1 MYSAFQLAIKYLH
14 YYITAA
20 NGKGHGIHSPF
31 VYDLV
36 IKVLNDKTKY
46 KAYTEIE
53 EHRTVLLKNETI
65 LTVEDFG
72 AGSAKGLT
80 KQRAVKQVAA
90 TSLKPK
96 KYAQL
101 LYRLVNYFQPMQIL
115 ELGTS
120 LGITTSYLSTAKP
133 DSVVITMEGS
143 PAIAEV
149 AKQQFE
155 ALQLSNIKIITGN
168 FDETLPAVIDKA
180 MQPFNFIFIDGNHRK
195 EPTLRYFEQLIAK
208 ADHDTVFVFDDI
220 HWSKEM
226 EEAWEIVKQHPS
238 VTLTVDLF
246 FIGLVFLRKE
256 QKERE
261 HFVIRF

>member
-1 MYSAFQLAIKYLH
+1 MYSSFQLGLKYLN
-14 YYITAA
+14 YYFTAA

-31 VYDLV
+31 VFDLV
-36 IKVLNDKTKY
+36 VKVLNDKTGYTAY
-46 KAYTEIE
+46 KEVE
-53 EHRTVLLKNETI
+53 LQRSLLLGNETI
-65 LTVEDFG
+65 ITVEDFG
-72 AGSAKGLT
+72 AGSTKGLT
-80 KQRAVKQVAA
+80 KQRAVQQIAA

-101 LYRLVNYFQPMQIL
+101 LYRLVNYFQPEQIL

-120 LGITTSYLSTAKP
+120 LGITTAYLAKAKP
-133 DSVVITMEGS
+133 TATVTTMEGS
-143 PAIAEV
+143 ATIAEI
-149 AKQQFE
+149 AKQQFHK
-155 ALQLSNIKIITGN
+155 LQLSNINIVTGN
-168 FDETLPAVIDKA
+168 FE
-180 MQPFNFIFIDGNHRK
+180 FIDGNHRK
-195 EPTLRYFEQLIAK
+195 EPTLRYFEQLLAK

-226 EEAWEIVKQHPS
+226 EEAWERIKQHS
-238 VTLTVDLF
+238 AVTLTIDLF